1 MSFKDSSFS
10 VVLDKGTLDALFT
23 DTEDSTMA
31 KVEQMWAEIGRVLSI
46 GGRYICV
53 SLAQDHILKTV
64 VEYFSKKLIQH
75 YFFTILLFLHDECNF
90 LIC

>member
-1 MSFKDSSFS
+1 MSFEDSSFS

-23 DTEDSTMA
+23 DTEDSTVA

-64 VEYFSKKLIQH
+64 VEYFSKKFIQ
-75 YFFTILLFLHDECNF
+75 LLYHTSVLHDECNF
-90 LIC
+90 LVC